1 MSLFTVD
8 SNNVFS
14 GGIAEAG
21 KYNVQ
26 IVKTMNKVSGRNN
39 QYVTIDYEV
48 LDGKYKGSQ
57 IKFQNVTWDNDDVEN
72 STKRFNTIAV
82 AIGAKDGAVIESVA
96 QFANAIK
103 GKKLSIDI
111 DWEKPNSKG
120 KVYLGVKGY
129 GPLDPDGSKPN
140 GVTRPTGNSA
150 SSKAKT
156 SNATST
162 AKNDP
167 FANNGEQITID
178 DDSLPF

>member
-14 GGIAEAG
+14 GGVAEAG

-26 IVKTMNKVSGRNN
+26 IVKTMNSVSGRNN

-82 AIGAKDGAVIESVA
+82 AIGAKDGVEIESVS

-111 DWEKPNSKG
+111 DWEKPNNKG

-140 GVTRPTGNSA
+140 GVTRPNKNNTIP
-150 SSKAKT
+150 KAKAG
-156 SNATST
+156 NITST
-162 AKNDP
+162 AKNDS
-167 FANNGEQITID
+167 FAKNGEQITID

>member
-140 GVTRPTGNSA
+140 GIKRPGENST
-150 SSKAKT
+150 SQSTTPKVKT
-156 SNATST
+156 P
-162 AKNDP
+162 KNDP
-167 FANNGEQITID
+167 FAKNGEQITID